1 MLRLLRKMSPRH
13 PKCCTCHTESS
24 SCTKSMT
31 TVSPNE
37 TLHPFKTLA
46 KIRCHEKLPPKQP
59 LISAHACQH
68 LAMCRKCHACHTD
81 DKVSDV
87 PHLSRKT
94 TFHTSKFPY
103 STTPATKNGHCSKT
117 DHCAL
122 VKVDLHKGQNRVP
135 HFVRACAN
143 KSRDH
148 KRVP

>member
-68 LAMCRKCHACHTD
+68 LAGSAMPATPMTKCPMSRTCHA
-81 DKVSDV
+81 KRLSIPQNFPIV
-87 PHLSRKT
+87 PRLPRKMDIAQKR
-94 TFHTSKFPY
+94 S
-103 STTPATKNGHCSKT
+103 
-117 DHCAL
+117 L
-122 VKVDLHKGQNRVP
+122 
-135 HFVRACAN
+135 RAG
-143 KSRDH
+143 KSRPSQGP
-148 KRVP
+148 KSCPTFCASLRKQKPRPQKGTLM